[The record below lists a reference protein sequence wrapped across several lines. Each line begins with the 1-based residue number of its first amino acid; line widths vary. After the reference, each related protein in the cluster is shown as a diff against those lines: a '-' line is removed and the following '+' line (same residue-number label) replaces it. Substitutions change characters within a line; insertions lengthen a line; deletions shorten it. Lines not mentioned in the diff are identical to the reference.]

1 MIADHETLVTQSF
14 EDTMDHFRYGFESYE
29 CESEPD
35 LGEEYEEFD
44 VEAARADAIYEFNQG
59 FRSYDAEY
67 RA

>member
-1 MIADHETLVTQSF
+1 
-14 EDTMDHFRYGFESYE
+14 MDHFRYGFESYE